1 MLGFSPEDVARASI
15 YDGEKDFTAT
25 SGPIWVRFTN
35 GTIPSNAVAQRCSGS
50 ENSLNECNVR
60 MTFDYHYQAKINVY
74 FDNICIQL
82 VYRLST
88 FQNMIWEHDHHCD
101 HPEDIVIECGGEF
114 IADNTR
120 DGFEDELDD
129 QGVDR

>member
-1 MLGFSPEDVARASI
+1 
-15 YDGEKDFTAT
+15 
-25 SGPIWVRFTN
+25 
-35 GTIPSNAVAQRCSGS
+35 
-50 ENSLNECNVR
+50 
-60 MTFDYHYQAKINVY
+60 
-74 FDNICIQL
+74 
-82 VYRLST
+82 
-88 FQNMIWEHDHHCD
+88 MIWEHDHHCD